1 MHVKI
6 AVLIRYSTSKKKK
19 EAERVMLFAK
29 VNIIFEFWQLK
40 KDNRHIKIV
49 EILPAGKGN
58 GMYKK

>member
-49 EILPAGKGN
+49 EILPVGKGN